1 MADRIRFGIRAQL
14 IGKPSIGSELAHLAS
29 ESAGRPS
36 GPVAIDLM
44 APPAVGL
51 IDALSRGYI
60 LVINLATKTA
70 NVFGD

>member
-1 MADRIRFGIRAQL
+1 
-14 IGKPSIGSELAHLAS
+14 LAS